1 MAILRNRNVFDI
13 KAGLFNLV
21 ITLYLSASLC
31 STLPFSL
38 SLPLSVTLSLSLS
51 LTLSLY
57 LSLSLSKFL
66 SVLHSLSLPLFFL
79 HSPAANDAVIAS
91 WAAAA
96 DTSLFGPE
104 MLPSVNG
111 NSTG

>member
-13 KAGLFNLV
+13 KAGLFNLI

-31 STLPFSL
+31 CTPSFSLPPSL
-38 SLPLSVTLSLSLS
+38 SLRRSLCLSLLHYLSISLSLSLS
-51 LTLSLY
+51 LCYT
-57 LSLSLSKFL
+57 
-66 SVLHSLSLPLFFL
+66 LSLPLFSL

>member
-31 STLPFSL
+31 CTLSFSL

-51 LTLSLY
+51 FTLSLF
-57 LSLSLSKFL
+57 LSLSLSL
-66 SVLHSLSLPLFFL
+66 SLCYTLSLPLFSL